1 MDENFKQNDGDTV
14 PRHRYFWI
22 ATLTNNNQVIPEYDF
37 ENLRHNRTR
46 DLPVDKITRFS
57 WYPVT
62 LTMKERVWEFFHEE
76 LNISGDTIFHQI
88 DIDVEDGER
97 LRCHPVWRHDIS
109 FMGGSG
115 VTTKYALFKTL
126 KSGVVEGFFID
137 DNGRKSSE

>member
-1 MDENFKQNDGDTV
+1 MTEQKSGDGEHQ

-37 ENLRHNRTR
+37 ENLRHNHTW

-62 LTMKERVWEFFHEE
+62 LTMKERVFEFFHEE
-76 LNISGDTIFHQI
+76 LNISSDTIFHQI

-115 VTTKYALFKTL
+115 VTTKYALFKTTRD
-126 KSGVVEGFFID
+126 GVVKGFFID
-137 DNGRKSSE
+137 DNGQKSSE